1 MLIRFNFNYPNSCS
15 EGSLTAR
22 IVLLSFETWVAREGG
37 KVMLVV
43 LYPIDS
49 EPASFLLVA
58 NDGRGAW
65 LVAIQSM
72 NHEPA

>member
-1 MLIRFNFNYPNSCS
+1 
-15 EGSLTAR
+15 
-22 IVLLSFETWVAREGG
+22 
-37 KVMLVV
+37 MLVV

-65 LVAIQSM
+65 LVPIQSM